1 MHSNR
6 NYLIVIIIGVA
17 IILASFDLV
26 NRSTNNIRLDNGE
39 NIQIPKQE
47 SESKEGLKDSDIQLT
62 NSSDI
67 SIQTFTDVNASNHD
81 IIWILKSSTTVSYTH
96 LTLPTTPYV

>member
-1 MHSNR
+1 M
-6 NYLIVIIIGVA
+6 GVA

-47 SESKEGLKDSDIQLT
+47 SESKEGLKDSDIQPT

-81 IIWILKSSTTVSYTH
+81 IIWILKSSTKTNDTH
-96 LTLPTTPYV
+96 IPDDQNVE